1 MVEATGIFY
10 QSKGCCSDLQQMSI
24 WPITSRVG
32 GYLQVGPLDPPNAPG
47 RVPPGLLGSEDQL
60 ILGQLVGSCC
70 FDLLGHCFQSGQVFF
85 YFWPFEQETGMK
97 RNNEHFSTWN

>member
-1 MVEATGIFY
+1 
-10 QSKGCCSDLQQMSI
+10 MSI

-85 YFWPFEQETGMK
+85 YFWPFEQETAMK
-97 RNNEHFSTWN
+97 MNNEHFSTWN